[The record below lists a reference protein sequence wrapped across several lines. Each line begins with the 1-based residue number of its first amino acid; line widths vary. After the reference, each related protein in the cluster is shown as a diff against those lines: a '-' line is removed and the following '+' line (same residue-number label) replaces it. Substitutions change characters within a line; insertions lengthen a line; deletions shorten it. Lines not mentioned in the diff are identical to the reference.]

1 MKRIISFAIFICAAV
16 ALPKAAAPLSLDSCL
31 SAVVSGNIG
40 LATEK
45 LNLSISDAEEIAAR
59 VFNDPTIGV
68 EYANNDDHR
77 MQMGQSLSVELGYTF
92 SPGRRGAAID
102 LARSEKQLARA
113 LFDDYMR
120 CLKCEATVAYFEALK
135 EKQLYL
141 LALSFSE
148 RMDALAR
155 GDSLS
160 LAVGEIRK
168 VDAMATRIEA
178 RKALADARAA
188 FARYHDAMLNVALLM
203 GDPKLADA
211 FEPVTMSML
220 ATLPDASD
228 QELVEM
234 AIDRR
239 ADLRAAMSNVDVASK
254 ALTVARRERNVEFD
268 VSLGY
273 NYNTEVR
280 NEIAPA
286 PKFSGMTIGVSIP
299 LKFSNHN
306 RGNVQ
311 ASQYRVEQARLQY
324 DEACI
329 SVESE
334 VRSALLNYR
343 TALELF
349 ASLDTATMDEAQLIF
364 DSYLDAYAHGD
375 VSLVDLLQVRN
386 NYEEI
391 QQLHIEAQ
399 CEASAALARLLSALG
414 L

>member
-1 MKRIISFAIFICAAV
+1 MKRIISLAIFIFAAA
-16 ALPKAAAPLSLDSCL
+16 ALLSGAAPLSLDSCL
-31 SAVVSGNIG
+31 SAVVNGNIG

-77 MQMGQSLSVELGYTF
+77 MQMGQSVSVELGYTF

-113 LFDDYMR
+113 LFDDYLR

-135 EKQLYL
+135 EKRLYT

-155 GDSLS
+155 GDSIC
-160 LAVGEIRK
+160 LAIGEIRE

-178 RKALADARAA
+178 RKAQADARAA
-188 FARYHDAMLNVALLM
+188 YARYHDAMLNLALLM
-203 GDPKLADA
+203 GDPKQADS
-211 FEPVTMSML
+211 FEPVTEEMPSI
-220 ATLPDASD
+220 LPDAID
-228 QELVEM
+228 QALVTM

-239 ADLRAAMSNVDVASK
+239 ADLRAAMKNVDVASK
-254 ALTVARRERNVEFD
+254 ALTVARRERNIEFD

-286 PKFSGMTIGVSIP
+286 PTFSGMTVGVSIP

-306 RGNVQ
+306 RGSVQ

-324 DEACI
+324 DEACLA
-329 SVESE
+329 VESE
-334 VRSALLNYR
+334 VLSALLAYR
-343 TALELF
+343 TALELLT
-349 ASLDTATMDEAQLIF
+349 SLDTATVAEAQQIF
-364 DSYLDAYAHGD
+364 DSYLDAYSHGD
-375 VSLVDLLQVRN
+375 VSLIYLLQVRN